1 MHIPTIQR
9 SGGDDPGVMPAAPP
23 AAVAVERL
31 VPVAAPLAGL
41 VVKGTLLTI
50 ITLGIYRFWY
60 RTALR
65 RYYWHNTTLA
75 GDGFEYTGTG
85 RELFIGFLIALAIFL
100 PLYLVVTLIGLFGGQ
115 VLGPIL
121 STIVATLIMP
131 AVVQVLIYRARRY
144 RLTRTRYRG
153 VRFHQ
158 SGSGVGYLLRTM
170 KWLILTA
177 LTLGIL
183 LPYLRRALERY
194 KIENTWYGSAQ
205 GAFSAPVKPL
215 MKSWLVLWL
224 TFVMVVVLSI
234 AAPLLY
240 ASGNKLAGNLASLVL
255 SFSGAI
261 LFAMWIH
268 YKVTEFRVFV
278 AGTSFQGITLSS
290 DLRSKAVVW
299 LYIKYSLIL
308 LATSVA
314 AFIVVA
320 FLFGSLL
327 PNLAD
332 PESLKL
338 FFRAGAGVGIT
349 VVLGFV
355 ALLVYSLITE
365 ILFRRRLWALRAAS
379 ISVTNLAALDRIV
392 QTAGQEATGVGE
404 AFDSGFDIAG

>member
-1 MHIPTIQR
+1 MRIPTIQR
-9 SGGDDPGVMPAAPP
+9 AVDETPP
-23 AAVAVERL
+23 APQATAMPAVERL

-50 ITLGIYRFWY
+50 FTLGIYRFWY

-85 RELFIGFLIALAIFL
+85 KELFVGFLIALAIFV

-121 STIVATLIMP
+121 STILGTIIVP
-131 AVVQVLIYRARRY
+131 AVVQMLIYRARRY

-158 SGSGVGYLLRTM
+158 SGSGTAYLLRTV

-183 LPYLRRALERY
+183 LPYFRRALERY

-215 MKSWLVLWL
+215 MKSWLLFWFL
-224 TFVMVVVLSI
+224 TLITIGMIGSGGALSMSTGGGS
-234 AAPLLY
+234 LM
-240 ASGNKLAGNLASLVL
+240 LVL
-255 SFSGAI
+255 LG
-261 LFAMWIH
+261 FAVLLSLPFAWVNYRVI
-268 YKVTEFRVFV
+268 EFQAFV
-278 AGTSFQGITLSS
+278 GGTSFGDITFAS
-290 DLRSKAVVW
+290 DLNGGSVIWIWVR
-299 LYIKYSLIL
+299 YYLIL
-308 LATSVA
+308 LGIGLGAV
-314 AFIVVA
+314 
-320 FLFGSLL
+320 LL
-327 PNLAD
+327 GWALGLGPKPFMQPD
-332 PESLKL
+332 PAQILSE
-338 FFRAGAGVGIT
+338 GIAGVGILA
-349 VVLGFV
+349 VGGMLAVLT
-355 ALLVYSLITE
+355 TE
-365 ILFRRRLWALRAAS
+365 ILFRRRLWVLRAAS
-379 ISVTNLAALDRIV
+379 VSVTNLAALDRIV
-392 QTAGQEATGVGE
+392 QTAGQDATGVGE